1 MQSKNLI
8 RLRKNKR
15 KYSRVEGKTHIF
27 TQNLISHLPVDWTLE
42 TRYFFRFKEMINISW
57 PLLDLLSGCC
67 SRCTTSL
74 MADHGKT
81 GSHHRAIAWGVY
93 TTAARSP
100 DTGNGGQR
108 GSHSKFK
115 NIAEFS
121 GWLARS
127 DQYLFLC
134 SELPGFATNLHYGL
148 WTMDIGHTA
157 TMGTKQ
163 YFSFS

>member
-1 MQSKNLI
+1 
-8 RLRKNKR
+8 
-15 KYSRVEGKTHIF
+15 
-27 TQNLISHLPVDWTLE
+27 
-42 TRYFFRFKEMINISW
+42 MINISW

-67 SRCTTSL
+67 SRCTTFL
-74 MADHGKT
+74 MADHVKT

-134 SELPGFATNLHYGL
+134 SELPGFESPL
-148 WTMDIGHTA
+148 WSMDNGHTA

-163 YFSFS
+163 YFSFSKYLFSVNTILTVTPWYLFHVNPSYGNSLISVSCQPYSW